1 MEPGCNNPVSFS
13 LYSQKVSKMTRQ
25 EITQFYQEHH
35 GRLYNIALRILHDSG
50 EAEEA
55 MQDTILKYVSGGQEF
70 DSAAQISAW
79 LARTC
84 IHDAIDRL
92 RKRQRRD
99 AFLED
104 YALEAGESPV
114 EPANDGNDEP
124 ANDGGNLP
132 ANAGGAL
139 PDIGR
144 VKAAME
150 ALPEPYR
157 LVLNLVLIE
166 GLDYAEIA
174 DYTGQKETTLR
185 SLYSRGRNKLVELLK
200 R

>member
-55 MQDTILKYVSGGQEF
+55 MQDTILKYVSGGQKF

-104 YALEAGESPV
+104 YALEAGDSPV
-114 EPANDGNDEP
+114 EPANDG
-124 ANDGGNLP
+124 GNVP

-174 DYTGQKETTLR
+174 AYTGQKETTLR

-200 R
+200 

>member
-55 MQDTILKYVSGGQEF
+55 MQDTILKYVSAEQKF

-104 YALEAGESPV
+104 YALEAGDSPDV
-114 EPANDGNDEP
+114 LRQAQEPSANDGDLS
-124 ANDGGNLP
+124 AND
-132 ANAGGAL
+132 GAL

-144 VKAAME
+144 IKAAMD

-174 DYTGQKETTLR
+174 AYTGQKETTLR

-200 R
+200 